1 MSKFFI
7 IQRIFNRKEF
17 FIKDIYRIKIV
28 TEEFKRSF
36 HWPFPMEIDAV
47 LTDVLPGELKFAY
60 VDKSKYVGGT
70 VRHFII
76 TVNDIED
83 GNVKITHIKTGEEIT
98 I

>member
-1 MSKFFI
+1 MSKFFVL
-7 IQRIFNRKEF
+7 QRFNKKAF
-17 FIKDIYRIKIV
+17 FIKDINRVKIT
-28 TEEFKRSF
+28 TEEFKKSF

-47 LTDVLPGELKFAY
+47 LSDVLPGELKFAY

-83 GNVKITHIKTGEEIT
+83 GNVKITHFNTGEEIT